1 MDRALAEGA
10 EPHLQDGSQE
20 DRDPCQDEDD
30 GASHSLFPGREE
42 HTVRVGWEA
51 LHGILAF
58 WALEG
63 CVQGPGLC
71 LALPF
76 QRVNH

>member
-10 EPHLQDGSQE
+10 EPHLQDRSQE

-42 HTVRVGWEA
+42 HMVRVGWEA
-51 LHGILAF
+51 LCDIPAF
-58 WALEG
+58 CGHLKAVSKALG
-63 CVQGPGLC
+63 S
-71 LALPF
+71 ALLSHS
-76 QRVNH
+76 RE